1 MKTSEYASHD
11 ALGLAA
17 LVASGEVSPSD
28 LVEDITPQAASSYY
42 LVVPLGVATEGSYGV
57 ASNGAERPV
66 PPSPADRCLITQ
78 TTGGCN

>member
-1 MKTSEYASHD
+1 MPGSAVTCNDSNSCTD
-11 ALGLAA
+11 D
-17 LVASGEVSPSD
+17 SGD